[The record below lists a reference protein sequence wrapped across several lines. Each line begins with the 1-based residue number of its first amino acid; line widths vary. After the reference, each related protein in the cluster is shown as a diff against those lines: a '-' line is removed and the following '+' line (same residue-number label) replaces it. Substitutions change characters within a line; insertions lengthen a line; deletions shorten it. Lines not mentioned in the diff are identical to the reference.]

1 MRALD
6 GVLAALSE
14 HGAAT
19 SSWLVGEPC
28 FPPPD
33 VLREALARAS
43 SAETFGYAPPAGNPR
58 LREILAAHHTG
69 DGRTAVPE
77 QVVVTNGAK
86 SGLLAVFAALLEP
99 GDELIHPIPSY
110 PAYPAMAAR
119 LGARPVA
126 VGEGN
131 GTFDGWPQA
140 VAEHIGPKTRAVVL
154 SSPSNPTGATLSEGQ
169 ARAMV
174 DLCRD
179 RGLRLICD
187 EAYIEFQGP
196 PDTRIVPADFDP
208 DRTTVVQLRS
218 ASKSWALCGWRMG
231 WVVADPDLAARVAA
245 RHAGLFNPASGP
257 MQEALTALPQVP
269 DDYLEHARTVVTK
282 RIDTLVTAL
291 EASGLAVRKPAGG
304 FYLWL
309 DVSARTG
316 GAGTAAFCV
325 DLARRRG
332 VGLWPGED
340 FGGTSH
346 VRLAV
351 TAPPPDQWDSAVA
364 ALIEALASPHP
375 RNGV

>member
-6 GVLAALSE
+6 GVLAALAE
-14 HGAAT
+14 HGDAT

-28 FPPPD
+28 VPPP
-33 VLREALARAS
+33 EALRDALAHAS
-43 SAETFGYAPPAGNPR
+43 HADAFGYAPPAGNPR
-58 LREILAAHHTG
+58 LREVLAAHHTSA
-69 DGRTAVPE
+69 DRSAAPE
-77 QVVVTNGAK
+77 QVVVTSGAK
-86 SGLLAVFAALLEP
+86 GGLLAVFAALLEP
-99 GDELIHPIPSY
+99 GDELIHPLPSY

-126 VGEGN
+126 VAEGN

-140 VAEHIGPKTRAVVL
+140 VADHIGPKTRAVVL
-154 SSPSNPTGATLSEGQ
+154 SSPSNPTGATLTEGQ
-169 ARAMV
+169 ARDLV

-187 EAYIEFQGP
+187 EAYTEFQGP
-196 PDTRIVPADFDP
+196 PDARVVPADFDP
-208 DRTTVVQLRS
+208 DRTTVVQVRS

-231 WVVADPDLAARVAA
+231 WAVADPDLAARVAA

-269 DDYLEHARTVVTK
+269 DDYLEHARTVVTR
-282 RIDTLVTAL
+282 RIDTLAAAL
-291 EASGLAVRKPAGG
+291 EATGLAVRRPMGG

-309 DVSARTG
+309 DVSDRTG

-325 DLARRRG
+325 DLARRCG

-351 TAPPPDQWDSAVA
+351 TAPPPEQWDAAVA
-364 ALIEALASPHP
+364 ALVAAITPEGL